1 LTIIFFRCI
10 IHLIDKR
17 ADQIQEEKTMAEKK
31 RILNMLPA
39 PPDTEEYWS
48 SEPMEKI
55 LPKYVSP
62 GFELDFRGVKYG
74 GYEGFYYNAV
84 TVPYIVDEIIQ
95 AEKEGYAAVTSQCYL
110 DMGVTEAR
118 EAVEIPVVGSAEASL
133 YIAMMCGDRIG
144 IVTTGNTYRTRHHGA
159 VMRMVRQMVAS
170 WGIGDRIVHIGTT
183 RSNEFPAV
191 DAPGAKK
198 VFEAIEKESLTA
210 IEEKGAEVIVLG
222 CTGYVGYGEEMQKRL
237 GVPVVDSAVAALKFA
252 ELLVTMDLT
261 HSQLTTP
268 APHLLGVKPVMNWP
282 PTLREYK
289 G

>member
-1 LTIIFFRCI
+1 
-10 IHLIDKR
+10 
-17 ADQIQEEKTMAEKK
+17 MAEKK

-48 SEPMEKI
+48 SKPMEKVF
-55 LPKYVSP
+55 PKYVSP
-62 GFELDFRGVKYG
+62 DFEIDFRGVKYG
-74 GYEGFYYNAV
+74 GYEGFYYKAV

-95 AEKEGYAAVTSQCYL
+95 AEKEGYAAVTSQCFL

-118 EAVEIPVVGSAEASL
+118 EAVRIPVVGSAEASL
-133 YIAMMCGDRIG
+133 CIAMMCGDRIG

-159 VMRMVRQMVAS
+159 VMRMVRTMVAS
-170 WGIGDRIVHIGTT
+170 WELTDRVVHIGTT
-183 RSNEFPAV
+183 KSNEFPAA
-191 DAPGAKK
+191 DEPGAKK
-198 VFEAIEKESLTA
+198 VFNAIEKEARVA

-222 CTGYVGYGEEMQKRL
+222 CTGYVGYADEMQRKL
-237 GVPVVDSAVAALKFA
+237 GVPVVDSAVAALKTA

-268 APHLLGVKPVMNWP
+268 SPHLLGVKPVMNWP
-282 PTLREYK
+282 PTLREYE